1 MSSMK
6 YFLFEQVPQDT
17 TTLDVVVPPGVNSF
31 KYTDNLVGVDIEMV
45 EDFLTLQHPE
55 CNVQEVQFEVIENEL
70 KNCKQYKDIDEI
82 VKTMIHNVYT
92 LDDEIKLLKLD
103 KTDPEYVA
111 YQSYVDACRATGRSM
126 KIERGL
132 RNAG

>member
-1 MSSMK
+1 MK
-6 YFLFEQVPQDT
+6 YFLFEQVPQET
-17 TTLDVVVPPGVNSF
+17 TTLDVIVPPGVQLYR
-31 KYTDNLVGVDIEMV
+31 YTENLVGVDTEMV
-45 EDFLTLQHPE
+45 EEFLSLQHPE
-55 CNVQEVQFEVIENEL
+55 CNVQEVQYEEIENEL
-70 KNCKQYKDIDEI
+70 KTCRQYKDIDEI

-111 YQSYVDACRATGRSM
+111 YQSYVDAYRATGRSM